1 MRQTFS
7 TEDVSERLTDL
18 HMKENSFDQ
27 VKPLGKK
34 NPGFLKW
41 GTKYKVAETEENI
54 WTNVIGLLL
63 SPR

>member
-27 VKPLGKK
+27 VKPFGKK
-34 NPGFLKW
+34 KSWFLEMR
-41 GTKYKVAETEENI
+41 YKI
-54 WTNVIGLLL
+54 
-63 SPR
+63 

>member
-34 NPGFLKW
+34 NPGFLK
-41 GTKYKVAETEENI
+41 
-54 WTNVIGLLL
+54 
-63 SPR
+63 

>member
-27 VKPLGKK
+27 VKPLG
-34 NPGFLKW
+34 
-41 GTKYKVAETEENI
+41 TKYKVAETEENI
-54 WTNVIGLLL
+54 
-63 SPR
+63 